1 MRIGLLHH
9 SIHQDTVG
17 RHVANNRYKPFRI
30 VKRFL
35 SSKEG
40 EIITTFAH
48 EMISINNLTFEIGS
62 RALYDEANWHIKPGD
77 KTGLIGANGTG
88 KSTLLKLIV
97 GEYAPTSGTISMAKD
112 LKIGYLN
119 QDLLSYHSEKSIL
132 HVAMEAFERQNQLHT
147 EIDNLLRKLETDY
160 SDDILNKLSDKQME
174 FEALD
179 GYNIEFRAHEILA
192 GLGFSEEER
201 KRPLATFSGGWR
213 MRVMLARILLQTP
226 DILLLDEPTNHL
238 DLPSIKWL
246 ETYLQAFEGSIVI
259 VSHDRYFLDRIINKT
274 VESRRGKLTLY
285 AGNYS
290 FYLEEKSLREEIQSN
305 QFKNQQAKIKQEE
318 RLIERF
324 RSKASKAKMVQSR
337 IKALDKMEKVEEVDD
352 DNPVVNFSFKFSKP
366 SGRHVVTLENIS
378 KRYPNIEILENTD
391 GLIEKGDKIALIGA
405 NGKGKS
411 TLLRIVADADQEFEG
426 TSTKGHNVS
435 QTFFAQHQLEA
446 LHLENSLLQELQA
459 YAPRHSE
466 TELRS
471 ILGCFLFTG
480 DDVFKKIKVLS
491 GGEKSRVALAK
502 ALTADANFLVLDEPT
517 NHLDMASV
525 NILIQALQQ
534 YEGTLI
540 VVSHD
545 RYFLDHVAN
554 KIWFIENKE
563 IKEYPGTYE
572 EYETWNSKRV
582 IKPQP
587 DKKEEKKVP
596 APKKEKVSSTENEQ
610 RNLLQK
616 KNKELSNLEKTIS
629 EKETEVKSL
638 EVALADEKV
647 YADAEKLKEKTRSYN
662 STKAELTAL
671 QKTWESLAE
680 EIMELE
686 GSID

>member
-1 MRIGLLHH
+1 M
-9 SIHQDTVG
+9 TAK
-17 RHVANNRYKPFRI
+17 VAKD
-30 VKRFL
+30 
-35 SSKEG
+35 G
-40 EIITTFAH
+40 EIFITFAP
-48 EMISINNLTFEIGS
+48 EMISINNLIFEIGS

-77 KTGLIGANGTG
+77 KVGLIGANGTG

-97 GEYAPTSGTISMAKD
+97 GEYSPTSGTISMAKD
-112 LKIGYLN
+112 LKLGYLN

-132 HVAMEAFERQNQLHT
+132 HVAMEAFERQNQLHS
-147 EIDNLLRKLETDY
+147 EIETLLKKLETDY
-160 SDDILNKLSDKQME
+160 SDEILNKLSDKQTE

-179 GYNIEFRAHEILA
+179 GYSIEFRAHEILA
-192 GLGFSEEER
+192 GLGFSEEEQQ
-201 KRPLATFSGGWR
+201 RPLATFSGGWR
-213 MRVMLARILLQTP
+213 MRVMLARILLQAP

-246 ETYLQAFEGSIVI
+246 ETYLQSFEGAIVI

-274 VESRRGKLTLY
+274 VESRKGKLTLY

-290 FYLEEKSLREEIQSN
+290 FYLEEKSLRGEIQNN

-337 IKALDKMEKVEEVDD
+337 IKALDRMEKVDEVDD
-352 DNPVVNFSFKFSKP
+352 DNPEVNFSFKFSKP
-366 SGRHVVTLENIS
+366 SGRHVVTMENIS
-378 KRYPNIEILENTD
+378 KSYPNVHILENTN

-411 TLLRIVADADQEFEG
+411 TLLRIVADADKDFDG
-426 TSTKGHNVS
+426 TSSKGHNVS

-446 LHLENSLLQELQA
+446 LHLENSILQELVTF
-459 YAPRHSE
+459 APKHTE

-471 ILGCFLFTG
+471 ILGSFLFTG

-534 YEGTLI
+534 YEGTFI

-545 RYFLDHVAN
+545 RYFLDNVAN

-563 IKEYPGTYE
+563 IKEYPGNYKE
-572 EYETWNSKRV
+572 FDEWNSKRV
-582 IKPQP
+582 IKPEV
-587 DKKEEKKVP
+587 KEVKKVKEE
-596 APKKEKVSSTENEQ
+596 PKKEKAQPSEDLKRV
-610 RNLLQK
+610 LQK
-616 KNKELSNLEKTIS
+616 KNKELSLLEENIESQERFVKQLEVELAQEDIYSNAAKLQEHTRNYNS
-629 EKETEVKSL
+629 EKAKLESL
-638 EVALADEKV
+638 QQ
-647 YADAEKLKEKTRSYN
+647 N
-662 STKAELTAL
+662 
-671 QKTWESLAE
+671 WESLAE
-680 EIMELE
+680 EIMNLE
-686 GSID
+686 A

>member
-1 MRIGLLHH
+1 
-9 SIHQDTVG
+9 
-17 RHVANNRYKPFRI
+17 
-30 VKRFL
+30 
-35 SSKEG
+35 
-40 EIITTFAH
+40 
-48 EMISINNLTFEIGS
+48 MISINNLTFEIGA

-77 KTGLIGANGTG
+77 KAGLIGANGAG

-97 GEYAPTSGTISMAKD
+97 GDYAPTSGSISMAKD

-132 HVAMEAFERQNQLHT
+132 YVAMEAFTRQNELHA
-147 EIDNLLRKLETDY
+147 EIEVLLKKLETDY

-179 GYNIEFRAHEILA
+179 GYNIEFRANEILA
-192 GLGFSEEER
+192 GLGFSQEEQQ
-201 KRPLATFSGGWR
+201 RPLATFSGGWR
-213 MRVMLARILLQTP
+213 MRVMLARILLQAP

-246 ETYLQAFEGSIVI
+246 ENYLQGFEGAIVI

-274 VESRRGKLTLY
+274 VESKRGKLTLY

-290 FYLEEKSLREEIQSN
+290 FYLEEKSLREEIQGN

-318 RLIERF
+318 KLIERF
-324 RSKASKAKMVQSR
+324 RAKASKAKMVQSR
-337 IKALDKMEKVEEVDD
+337 IKALDKMDKISDVDD
-352 DNPVVNFSFKFSKP
+352 DNPEVNFSFKFSKP

-378 KRYPNIEILENTD
+378 KSYPNLEILRDTD

-411 TLLRIVADADQEFEG
+411 TLLRIVADADSDYKG
-426 TSTKGHNVS
+426 TSVKGHNVL

-446 LHLENSLLQELQA
+446 LHLENSILQELQNF
-459 YAPRHSE
+459 APKHTE

-471 ILGCFLFTG
+471 ILGSFLFTG

-545 RYFLDHVAN
+545 RYFLEHVAN
-554 KIWFIENKE
+554 KIWFIEDKE

-572 EYETWNSKRV
+572 EYEIWNSKRV
-582 IKPQP
+582 QKPVV
-587 DKKEEKKVP
+587 EKKVVKEE
-596 APKKEKVSSTENEQ
+596 PKKEKKVAPTEDNK
-610 RNLLQK
+610 RLILK
-616 KNKELSNLEKTIS
+616 KNKELAQLEQQI
-629 EKETEVKSL
+629 
-638 EVALADEKV
+638 A
-647 YADAEKLKEKTRSYN
+647 LKEADVKELEIQLANEEIYSDATKLQDITRKYN
-662 STKAELTAL
+662 STKAEYQQL
-671 QKTWESLAE
+671 QNDWERIAE
-680 EIMELE
+680 EIIELE
-686 GSID
+686 G

>member
-1 MRIGLLHH
+1 
-9 SIHQDTVG
+9 
-17 RHVANNRYKPFRI
+17 
-30 VKRFL
+30 
-35 SSKEG
+35 
-40 EIITTFAH
+40 
-48 EMISINNLTFEIGS
+48 MISINNLTFEIGS
-62 RALYDEANWHIKPGD
+62 RALYDEASWHIKPGD
-77 KTGLIGANGTG
+77 KVGLIGANGTG
-88 KSTLLKLIV
+88 KSTLLRLIV
-97 GEYAPTSGTISMAKD
+97 GQYTPTSGTISMAKD

-119 QDLLSYHSEKSIL
+119 QDLLSYHSDKSIL

-147 EIDNLLRKLETDY
+147 EIENLLQKLETDY
-160 SDDILNKLSDKQME
+160 SDEILNKLSDKQME

-192 GLGFSEEER
+192 GLGFSEDEQ

-226 DILLLDEPTNHL
+226 DILLLDEPTNHM

-246 ETYLQAFEGSIVI
+246 ENYLQAFEGAIVI
-259 VSHDRYFLDRIINKT
+259 VSHDRYFLDRIIKKT
-274 VESRRGKLTLY
+274 VESRKGKLTLY

-290 FYLEEKSLREEIQSN
+290 FYLEEKALRSEIQSN

-324 RSKASKAKMVQSR
+324 RAKASKAKMAQSR
-337 IKALDKMEKVEEVDD
+337 IKALDRMEKIDDVDD
-352 DNPVVNFSFKFSKP
+352 DNPTVNFQFKFSKP

-378 KRYPNIEILENTD
+378 KSYPNLEILKNTD

-411 TLLRIVADADQEFEG
+411 TLLRIVADADHEYTG

-446 LHLENSLLQELQA
+446 LHLENSIIAEMQA
-459 YAPRHSE
+459 FAPKHTE

-471 ILGCFLFTG
+471 ILGCFLFSG
-480 DDVFKKIKVLS
+480 DDAFKKIKVLS

-517 NHLDMASV
+517 NHLDMQSV

-554 KIWFIENKE
+554 KIWFIEDKE
-563 IKEYPGTYE
+563 IKEYPGTYQ
-572 EYETWNSKRV
+572 EYEEWNAKR
-582 IKPQP
+582 ILNPAEKKP
-587 DKKEEKKVP
+587 EKKVVAEQPKKAKP
-596 APKKEKVSSTENEQ
+596 APTEDKFKIIS
-610 RNLLQK
+610 K
-616 KNKELSNLEKTIS
+616 KNKELATLEQEIS
-629 EKETEVKSL
+629 EKENEVRFL
-638 EVALADEKV
+638 ENEIAKEEI
-647 YADAEKLKEKTRSYN
+647 YSDAVKLQDHTRRYN
-662 STKAELTAL
+662 SEKALLNQL
-671 QKTWESLAE
+671 QKNWEELAE

-686 GSID
+686 G

>member
-1 MRIGLLHH
+1 MPAK
-9 SIHQDTVG
+9 
-17 RHVANNRYKPFRI
+17 VAKD
-30 VKRFL
+30 
-35 SSKEG
+35 G
-40 EIITTFAH
+40 EIFITFAT

-77 KTGLIGANGTG
+77 KAGLIGANGTG

-97 GEYAPTSGTISMAKD
+97 GEYSPTSGTISMAKD
-112 LKIGYLN
+112 LKLGYLN

-132 HVAMEAFERQNQLHT
+132 HVAMEAFERQNQLHV
-147 EIDNLLRKLETDY
+147 EIENLLKKMETDY
-160 SDDILNKLSDKQME
+160 SEEILNKLSDKQME

-179 GYNIEFRAHEILA
+179 GYSIEFKAHEILA
-192 GLGFSEEER
+192 GLGFSEEEQQ
-201 KRPLATFSGGWR
+201 RPLATFSGGWR

-246 ETYLQAFEGSIVI
+246 ETYLQAFDGAIVI

-274 VESRRGKLTLY
+274 VESRKGKLTLC

-290 FYLEEKSLREEIQSN
+290 FYLEEKALREELQGN
-305 QFKNQQAKIKQEE
+305 QYKNQQAKIKQEE

-337 IKALDKMEKVEEVDD
+337 IKALDRMEKIDEVDD
-352 DNPVVNFSFKFSKP
+352 DNPEVNFSFKFSKP
-366 SGRHVVTLENIS
+366 SGRHVVTMENIS
-378 KRYPNIEILENTD
+378 KSYPNVEILKNTH

-411 TLLRIVADADQEFEG
+411 TLLRIVADADKDFEG

-446 LHLENSLLQELQA
+446 LHLENSILAELVA
-459 YAPRHSE
+459 FAPKHTE

-471 ILGCFLFTG
+471 ILGSFLFTG

-534 YEGTLI
+534 YEGTFI

-545 RYFLDHVAN
+545 RYFLDNIAN

-563 IKEYPGTYE
+563 IKEYPGTYQEFE
-572 EYETWNSKRV
+572 EWNSKRTV
-582 IKPQP
+582 KPET
-587 DKKEEKKVP
+587 KEEKKP
-596 APKKEKVSSTENEQ
+596 KAEPKKEKVQPTEDTKKII
-610 RNLLQK
+610 QK
-616 KNKELSNLEKTIS
+616 KNRELATLEEQI
-629 EKETEVKSL
+629 EKQDQLVKGL
-638 EVALADEKV
+638 EVELAKEEI
-647 YADAEKLKEKTRSYN
+647 YADAQKLQEHTRNYN
-662 STKAELTAL
+662 SEKAKFEQMQAD
-671 QKTWESLAE
+671 WEALAE

-686 GSID
+686 G